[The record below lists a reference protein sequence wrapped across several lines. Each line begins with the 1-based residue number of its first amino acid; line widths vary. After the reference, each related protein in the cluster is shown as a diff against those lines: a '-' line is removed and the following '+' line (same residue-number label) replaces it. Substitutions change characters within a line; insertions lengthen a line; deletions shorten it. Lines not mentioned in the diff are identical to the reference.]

1 MSKKI
6 TFRKILSGAAGI
18 ILYML
23 TVFLCD
29 FLGYISPALW
39 VMATAV
45 AALFGAF
52 SVVYLMNLRQGF
64 GMLTAVGILWTLLMT
79 ASGEVW
85 SAIIP
90 VWCIAFAVIADVV
103 RTLLKSDGRKAA
115 RISYPIF
122 ALMPFGQFISL
133 WTNTDTYAAM
143 AAEEMGTESYAD
155 GLTAFANPLGLV
167 GVIAAILVCAVIGER
182 LAEVAWKKK
191 FD

>member
-6 TFRKILSGAAGI
+6 TFKKALSAAVGI
-18 ILYML
+18 ILYMI

-29 FLGYISPALW
+29 FLGYVSPALW

-45 AALFGAF
+45 AAIFGAF
-52 SVVYLMNLRQGF
+52 SIVYLMNLRQGF
-64 GMLTAVGILWTLLMT
+64 GILTAVGILWTLLMT

-90 VWCIAFAVIADVV
+90 VWCIAFAVLADVV
-103 RTLLKSDGRKAA
+103 RVLIKSGTRKAI

-133 WTNTDTYAAM
+133 WTNTDTYAEM

-155 GLTAFANPLGLV
+155 GLTAFANPLGFI
-167 GVIAAILVCAVIGER
+167 GVIAAVLVCAVIGER
-182 LAEVAWKKK
+182 LAETVWKKK